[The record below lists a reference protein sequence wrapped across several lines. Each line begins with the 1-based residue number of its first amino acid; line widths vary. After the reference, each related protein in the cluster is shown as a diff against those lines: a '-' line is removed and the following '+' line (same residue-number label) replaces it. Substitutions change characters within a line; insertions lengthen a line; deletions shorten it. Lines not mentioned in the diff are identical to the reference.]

1 MSGHVTFTTGP
12 GGKLEMHGGDGTF
25 YDTREEARLA
35 TRARE
40 GARAT
45 FRWLEPALENEA
57 LLEDGAWIEDAV
69 AAAVLL

>member
-1 MSGHVTFTTGP
+1 M
-12 GGKLEMHGGDGTF
+12 
-25 YDTREEARLA
+25 RETEAARAEAETALAAA

-57 LLEDGAWIEDAV
+57 LLEDDAWIEDAV